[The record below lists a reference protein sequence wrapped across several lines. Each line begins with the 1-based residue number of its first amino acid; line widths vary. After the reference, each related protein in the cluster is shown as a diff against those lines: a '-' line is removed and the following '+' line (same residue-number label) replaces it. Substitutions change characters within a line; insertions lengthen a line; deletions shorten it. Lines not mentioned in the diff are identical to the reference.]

1 MTSETILVTGG
12 AGAIGSRLVRQL
24 VPQHQVLVLDDLS
37 SGFIEN
43 LRDLQV
49 RFWRGSIVD
58 EEILREVFA
67 ARPTVV
73 FHLAANFAN
82 QNSVDYPQKDLL
94 VNGMGTL
101 KVLQHATDAG
111 VRRFI
116 YSSSSCVYGD
126 VTGEVPL
133 SESIR
138 EFSLDTPYAVTKLL
152 GEQYVR
158 FFHEHHRLPT
168 VILRFFNSYGPGEY
182 PGKYRNVI
190 PNFMYRAL
198 TGQPLVVTG
207 TGRRLATLPSS
218 ATPWR
223 HYAWRWTRRPRLG
236 GTFNVGSGRET
247 SVRELAEMILE
258 VCGVPRAIEYQSRRG
273 WDGVNRRCADISRAR
288 TVLDYEP
295 STDLQSGLSQ
305 TYRWFVDYHV
315 AQRPML

>member
-24 VPQHQVLVLDDLS
+24 VSRHQVLVLDDLS

-43 LRDLQV
+43 LRDLPV
-49 RFWRGSIVD
+49 RFWRGSVVD

-126 VTGEVPL
+126 VGGVAPL

-158 FFHEHHRLPT
+158 FFHEHHNLPT

-190 PNFMYRAL
+190 PNFMCRAL

-207 TGRRLATLPSS
+207 TGDETRDFTFIGDTVAALQLAMDTS
-218 ATPWR
+218 A
-223 HYAWRWTRRPRLG
+223 AIG

-258 VCGVPRAIEYQSRRG
+258 VCGASQSIEYQPRRG

-288 TVLDYEP
+288 AILEYEP
-295 STDLQSGLSQ
+295 SIDLRSGLIH
-305 TYRWFVDYHV
+305 THRWFVDHRV
-315 AQRPML
+315 AHRPML

>member
-1 MTSETILVTGG
+1 VTGG

-24 VPQHQVLVLDDLS
+24 VSRHQVLVLDDLS

-43 LRDLQV
+43 LRDLPV

-101 KVLQHATDAG
+101 KVLQQATDAG

-126 VTGEVPL
+126 VAGVAPL

-158 FFHEHHRLPT
+158 FFHEHHNLPT

-207 TGRRLATLPSS
+207 TGEETRDFTFIGDTVAALRLAMDTS
-218 ATPWR
+218 A
-223 HYAWRWTRRPRLG
+223 AIG

-247 SVRELAEMILE
+247 SVRELAEMILD
-258 VCGVPRAIEYQSRRG
+258 VCGAPRSIEYQPRRG

-288 TVLDYEP
+288 AVLEYEP
-295 STDLQSGLSQ
+295 SIDLRSGLIQ
-305 TYRWFVDYHV
+305 THRWFVDQQV
-315 AQRPML
+315 AQRPTL